1 MPKITPELQKELAS
15 MGKSLDRKFLQ
26 NNGEPVAVI
35 YQVRKKSFDKI
46 KEAGLL
52 ESMGD
57 EVWHRYGAVLGL
69 GTVSAATADLY
80 IVRKP
85 EAANLREI
93 LRGVFMSPELVPSYC
108 ILDEEDLPFI
118 KHVKRAFEG
127 TEIRS
132 LLNAVIYY
140 EVFSNPKY
148 ARASKP
154 INPEIQVKCRW
165 ANQLMILREDMK
177 CRV

>member
-1 MPKITPELQKELAS
+1 MSENSPEYTKELGAIW
-15 MGKSLDRKFLQ
+15 KSLDRKFLADKTA
-26 NNGEPVAVI
+26 PVAII
-35 YQVRKKSFDKI
+35 YQIRKKVFDRI
-46 KEAGLL
+46 R
-52 ESMGD
+52 ESGEITSLGD
-57 EVWHRYGAVLGL
+57 EVMQRYGAVLGV
-69 GTVSAATADLY
+69 GTIGAATADLY
-80 IVRKP
+80 IVRKQ
-85 EAANLREI
+85 EAVTLREI
-93 LRGVFMSPELVPSYC
+93 LRGVFMSPELVPADS
-108 ILDEEDLPFI
+108 ILSEADLPFI
-118 KHVKRAFEG
+118 NHIKNAFDG

-165 ANQLMILREDMK
+165 ANQLMTLREDMK